1 MQRPPRGKFLKPIRP
16 SEAPRAFKSSATFD
30 SNFLKSLLT
39 DIPVIVFDIETTG
52 GNPERNGITEI
63 SALKIRN
70 GQVLDKY
77 YSLVNPLIPVPGI
90 VRRMTGITNKMLKD
104 QPLIEEVMPSFIE
117 FIGSDVL
124 VSHNTIGDLRFLRY
138 FAADVSAH
146 NLDNFFLCT
155 HLLSEKLIPEAKDKS
170 LKGLATFLGFAE
182 KENHRAEADAIMT
195 LELFRELMRRIESKK
210 ISSLEQAIRFQGDTE
225 SAMRLGW
232 GVKDLQME
240 GIPRSPG
247 IFYLYDHNHELIFF
261 SSSHNLQRDV
271 YSLRQLHSLPK
282 HLMKAVL
289 RAHSLKVKQ
298 HHNFFAA
305 FLDESRDPRRNQVSF
320 HPARFHLRSVPCY
333 SIDREGSQFRVSIST
348 PTDGTYQLFGR
359 INDQRQA
366 HLLLKSLADIFE
378 VEMTKKGFLISE
390 RDLPLVLGFFR
401 KGLDIDGQEE
411 AKSLLARVRKWFK
424 RKDFINSKAKIAQLR
439 EIRHQGDFDS
449 LLGRNGI
456 IIAQGLKT
464 WQIYPVIHGRP
475 IDHLEIE
482 TDPDEWLRSA
492 DGREVIERI
501 SKQEGQHSPPV
512 TEHDEGIVNAVIWA
526 LSTSSGRSRDVVRF
540 IGIFEL
546 REYLASPK

>member
-1 MQRPPRGKFLKPIRP
+1 MHRPPRGKHFKPAKP
-16 SEAPRAFKSSATFD
+16 SGIPRAFKSAATFD
-30 SNFLKSLLT
+30 ADFLKSLLS
-39 DIPVIVFDIETTG
+39 DVPIIVFDIETTG

-70 GQVLDKY
+70 GQVVDRY
-77 YSLVNPLIPVPGI
+77 YTLVNPLVPVPGI

-195 LELFRELMRRIESKK
+195 LELFKELMRRIEGKK

-225 SAMRLGW
+225 SAIRLGW
-232 GVKDLQME
+232 GVKDLQLDTL
-240 GIPRSPG
+240 PRSPG
-247 IFYLYDHNHELIFF
+247 IFYLYDHNNELIFF
-261 SSSHNLQRDV
+261 SSSYNLQRDV

-289 RAHSLKVKQ
+289 RAHSLKIKQ
-298 HHNFFAA
+298 HHNFFSA
-305 FLDESRDPRRNQVSF
+305 FLDESNDPRRNQVSF
-320 HPARFHLRSVPCY
+320 HPSRFHLRSVPCY
-333 SIDREGSQFRVSIST
+333 SIDREGSKYRVSIST
-348 PTDGTYQLFGR
+348 PSDGTYQIFGR

-366 HLLLKSLADIFE
+366 HLLLKSLAAIFE
-378 VEMTKKGFLISE
+378 VEITKKGFLICE
-390 RDLPLVLGFFR
+390 KELPLVLGFFR
-401 KGLDIDGQEE
+401 RGLDLHGEDE
-411 AKSLLARVRKWFK
+411 AKTLLARVRKWFK
-424 RKDFINSKAKIAQLR
+424 RRDFINSKAKIAQLR
-439 EIRHQGDFDS
+439 EISPSGDFDS

-456 IIAQGLKT
+456 IVAQGQKT
-464 WQIYPVIHGRP
+464 WQVYPVIHGRTTEQ
-475 IDHLEIE
+475 IEIE
-482 TDPDEWLRSA
+482 SDPLEWIRTEQ
-492 DGREVIERI
+492 GREVIEAI
-501 SKQEGQHSPPV
+501 STHEGKQSPPV
-512 TEHDEGIVNAVIWA
+512 TAHDEGVVNAVIWA
-526 LSTSSGRSRDVVRF
+526 LSTSSGKSRDVVRF

-546 REYLASPK
+546 REYLG

>member
-1 MQRPPRGKFLKPIRP
+1 MHRPPRGKHFKPAKP
-16 SEAPRAFKSSATFD
+16 SGIPRAFKSSATFEAD
-30 SNFLKSLLT
+30 FLKSLLS
-39 DIPVIVFDIETTG
+39 DVPIIVFDIETTG

-77 YSLVNPLIPVPGI
+77 YTLVNPLVPVPGI

-195 LELFRELMRRIESKK
+195 LELFKELMRRIEGKK

-225 SAMRLGW
+225 SAIRLGW
-232 GVKDLQME
+232 GVKDLQLDTL
-240 GIPRSPG
+240 PRSPG
-247 IFYLYDHNHELIFF
+247 IFYLYDHNNELIFF
-261 SSSHNLQRDV
+261 SSSYNLQRDV

-289 RAHSLKVKQ
+289 RAHSIKIKQ
-298 HHNFFAA
+298 HHNFFSA
-305 FLDESRDPRRNQVSF
+305 FLDESKDPRRNQVSF

-333 SIDREGSQFRVSIST
+333 SIDREGSKYRVSIST
-348 PTDGTYQLFGR
+348 PTDGTYQIFGR

-378 VEMTKKGFLISE
+378 VEMTKKGFLICE
-390 RDLPLVLGFFR
+390 KDLPLVLGFFR
-401 KGLDIDGQEE
+401 RGLDLHGEDE

-424 RKDFINSKAKIAQLR
+424 RKDFINSRAKIAQLR
-439 EIRHQGDFDS
+439 EIRPSGDFDS

-456 IIAQGLKT
+456 IVAQGQKT
-464 WQIYPVIHGRP
+464 WQVYPVIHGRTTEQ
-475 IDHLEIE
+475 IEIE
-482 TDPDEWLRSA
+482 NDPLEWIRTEQ
-492 DGREVIERI
+492 GRHVIETI
-501 SKQEGQHSPPV
+501 STQEGKQSPPV
-512 TEHDEGIVNAVIWA
+512 TNHDEGVVNAVIWA
-526 LSTSSGRSRDVVRF
+526 LSTSSGKSRDVVRF

-546 REYLASPK
+546 REYLS